1 MLKRQ
6 LLRNFVLGI
15 FVLLLMPFSGF
26 SQERTIT
33 GKVTDEQANPLPA
46 VSISVKGGAQ
56 QTLTDAGGN
65 YSIKISGNDAILTF
79 SQLGFATQ
87 EIVVSDRNSIHVTM
101 VESAQQLSEV
111 VVVGYGTQKRKD
123 LTGSVASVNG
133 GAFKNQPIT
142 NATEALQG
150 RIAGVNVVKSSGA
163 PDAQPSITIRGTS
176 SLNQPA
182 PLYII
187 DGVRVPGDGNI
198 NVQDIATID
207 VLKDASA
214 ASIYGSAAA
223 GGVILIT
230 TKRGTTSAPTV
241 NFSTRYGI
249 STPKTGELLNKDQY
263 IRFQNIVNPQYFTGA
278 AQLDTLSNTNWVDA
292 LYRKA
297 SEQNYNLSISGAGN
311 KVDYLVSGFYNKQEG
326 VYSRNYSNIG
336 GARVNSNINLGKYL
350 KIGEQVAVSQRKTA
364 PPIGVEAQLH
374 NSPFRTIPILP
385 LYNKDGSYGTAP
397 QGYNGFVFNGINPL
411 ASLNA
416 ANVENFKNNL
426 QSNVYAQILLP
437 FGLSFKSTFGYSY
450 YNESQNYFQDAFSSG
465 SVSNQNNS
473 LNKLNVE
480 STQLLSNY
488 VLSYDKTIDKHN
500 INAVAGYEQISNKFS
515 NSNVTASN
523 IGLPGYSYIPTSAT
537 NYVVS
542 GKTDNNGL
550 IKSFFGRVNYNYAG
564 RYYISGSIRQD
575 ANYTVFG
582 PNKQKGVFPSV
593 SAGWNISEE
602 SFFKKAVPTVN
613 LLKLRGSYGELG
625 NSNIAPYSYVS
636 VYKQFAANYNGS
648 AGGQNFAPGANLVLA
663 NTFSSI
669 PNPNLHWETVKE
681 TNIGLDAELLN
692 NSIYFTAEWYNK
704 KTVDLLYP
712 LPVSLSSGI
721 TEPYLAN
728 VGSVNNKGFDFL
740 AGYRNKVGK
749 LNFDVSVTA
758 GFNKNKVLS
767 LSGVTTDA
775 LYDGYNFYSNGDVGF
790 NAMPNQQI
798 TISKAGDPFGS
809 FYGYKVLGIFKTDAE
824 AAQQLVNGK
833 PAKAGDLI
841 YENLDDNP
849 EINAADKQII
859 GNPNPKMVYGLT
871 INLNYKS
878 FDLGLLF
885 NGVAGVD
892 LFNGV
897 KSYEMFP
904 FSGDAN
910 TSPKVFNA
918 SYFGDNQL
926 TGQPRIGIKNPDGS
940 FTLDQNR
947 NYSSV
952 NSYFVEKGDYF
963 KLKNLQLGYTFS
975 GVGLE
980 KLKVKSARLFVMGNN
995 LLTFTNYS
1003 GFDPELGSAFSVA
1016 GYNGVTTKG
1025 IDAVS
1030 QYPQTRIYSI
1040 GLDVNF

>member
-1 MLKRQ
+1 MLKQQ
-6 LLRNFVLGI
+6 LLKIFLLGT
-15 FVLLLMPFSGF
+15 FAFFWVSFAASA
-26 SQERTIT
+26 QERTII
-33 GKVTDEQANPLPA
+33 GKVTDDKANPIPGVTVL
-46 VSISVKGGAQ
+46 VRNS
-56 QTLTDAGGN
+56 TLGVATDADGR
-65 YSIKISGNDAILTF
+65 YSIKVSGNSTTLVF
-79 SQLGFATQ
+79 SLIGFSTR
-87 EIVVSDRNSIHVTM
+87 EIAVGSKNIVNVTLA
-101 VESAQQLSEV
+101 ESNQQLSDV
-111 VVVGYGTQKRKD
+111 VVVGYGTQRRKD

-133 GAFKNQPIT
+133 NEFKDQPIT

-163 PDAQPSITIRGTS
+163 PDAQPTITIRGTS

-187 DGVRVPGDGNI
+187 DGVRVPGDGNL

-230 TKRGTTSAPTV
+230 TKKGRTQAPSIT
-241 NFSTRYGI
+241 FSSRYGS
-249 STPKTGELLNKDQY
+249 STPKTGDLLNKEQY
-263 IRFQNIVNPQYFTGA
+263 LQYQNIVNPQYFSN
-278 AQLDTLSNTNWVDA
+278 AQGLDTLSNTNWVDA
-292 LYRKA
+292 LYKNA
-297 SEQNYNLSISGAGN
+297 TDQNYNLSVSGAGERM
-311 KVDYLVSGFYNKQEG
+311 DYLVSGFYNKQDG
-326 VYSRNYSNIG
+326 VYARNFSNIG
-336 GARVNSNINLGKYL
+336 GARVNSNINIGKYL
-350 KIGEQVAVSQRKTA
+350 RIGEQVAFSQRKTA
-364 PPIGVEAQLH
+364 PPIGIEAQLH
-374 NSPFRTIPILP
+374 NSPYRTIPILP
-385 LYNKDGSYGTAP
+385 FYNKNGTYGTAP

-411 ASLNA
+411 AALNA
-416 ANVENFKNNL
+416 ATVENFKNNL
-426 QSNVYAQILLP
+426 QANVYGQVALP
-437 FGLSFKSTFGYSY
+437 FGVTFKTTFGYSY
-450 YNESQNYFQDAFSSG
+450 YNEAQNYFQDIFSNG
-465 SVSNQNNS
+465 AVTNGNNS
-473 LNKLNVE
+473 LNKINVI

-488 VLSYDKTIDKHN
+488 VLTYDKNFDKHHVD
-500 INAVAGYEQISNKFS
+500 AVAGYEQITNKFS
-515 NSNVTASN
+515 NQNISASN
-523 IGLPGYSYIPTSAT
+523 MGLPGFSFVPTSAT
-537 NYVVS
+537 NYVIN

-550 IKSFFGRVNYNYAG
+550 IKSFFGRLNYNYAG
-564 RYYISGSIRQD
+564 RYYVSGSIRQD

-582 PNKQKGVFPSV
+582 PNKQKGVFPAV

-602 SFFKKAVPTVN
+602 PFFKSAVPAVN

-648 AGGQNFAPGANLVLA
+648 AGGQNFAPNANLILA
-663 NTFSSI
+663 NTFNSI
-669 PNPNLHWETVKE
+669 PNPSLHWETVKE

-692 NSIYFTAEWYNK
+692 SRVYLTAEYYDK

-728 VGSVNNKGFDFL
+728 VGSVSNKGFDFL
-740 AGYRNKVGK
+740 AGYRDKVGG
-749 LNFDVSVTA
+749 LGFDVSVNA
-758 GFNKNKVLS
+758 GFNRNKVLS

-798 TISKAGDPFGS
+798 TISRAGDPFGS
-809 FYGYKVLGIFKTDAE
+809 FYGYKVLGIFKTDEE
-824 AAQQLVNGK
+824 AAGQLVNGK
-833 PAKAGDLI
+833 PAKAGDLNF
-841 YENLDDNP
+841 EDLDGNK
-849 EINAADKQII
+849 EITAADRKII

-871 INLNYKS
+871 LNLNYKS

-897 KSYEMFP
+897 KSYQQFP
-904 FSGDAN
+904 FSGDAT
-910 TSPKVFNA
+910 TSPAVFKA
-918 SYFGDNQL
+918 SFFAGNGL
-926 TGQPRIGIKNPDGS
+926 TSQPRIGIKNTDGS

-963 KLKNLQLGYTFS
+963 KLKNLQLGYTIKGSF
-975 GVGLE
+975 LD
-980 KLKVKSARLFVMGNN
+980 KLNIKNARLFVMGNN
-995 LLTFTNYS
+995 LFTITKYS
-1003 GFDPELGSAFSVA
+1003 GFDPELASSFSVA

-1030 QYPQTRIYSI
+1030 QYPQTRIYSV

>member
-1 MLKRQ
+1 MFKGQ
-6 LLRNFVLGI
+6 LLKIFLLGTLS
-15 FVLLLMPFSGF
+15 LLSVPFLAL
-26 SQERTIT
+26 SQERTIS
-33 GKVTDEQANPLPA
+33 GKVTDVTSAPIPG
-46 VSISVKGGAQ
+46 VTVSVKNANRGVA
-56 QTLTDAGGN
+56 TDANGN
-65 YSIKISGNDAILTF
+65 YTIKISQPNATLIF
-79 SQLGFATQ
+79 SLVGFATS
-87 EIVVSDRNSIHVTM
+87 ELNVSSKKIINVTLTQ
-101 VESAQQLSEV
+101 SNQQLSDV

-123 LTGSVASVNG
+123 VTGSIASING
-133 GAFKNQPIT
+133 SEFKDQPIT

-163 PDAQPSITIRGTS
+163 PDAQPTITIRGTS

-187 DGVRVPGDGNI
+187 DGVRVPGDGNL

-230 TKRGTTSAPTV
+230 TKKGRTQTPNIT
-241 NFSTRYGI
+241 FSSRYGV
-249 STPKTGELLNKDQY
+249 STPKTGQLLDKDQY
-263 IRFQNIVNPQYFTGA
+263 LQYQDIVNPQFFSNAKG
-278 AQLDTLSNTNWVDA
+278 LDTLANTNWVNA
-292 LYRKA
+292 LYKNA
-297 SEQNYNLSISGAGN
+297 TDQNYNLSVSGAGE
-311 KVDYLVSGFYNKQEG
+311 KMDYLVSGFYNKQDG
-326 VYSRNYSNIG
+326 VYARNYSNIG
-336 GARVNSNINLGKYL
+336 GARVNSNINIGKYL
-350 KIGEQVAVSQRKTA
+350 KIGEQVAFSQRKTA

-374 NSPFRTIPILP
+374 NSPYRTIPILP
-385 LYNKDGSYGTAP
+385 LYNKNGSYGTAP

-416 ANVENFKNNL
+416 ARVENFKNNL
-426 QSNVYAQILLP
+426 QANVYGQIALP
-437 FGLSFKSTFGYSY
+437 FGLTFKTTFGYSY
-450 YNESQNYFQDAFSSG
+450 YNENQNYFQDVFSNG
-465 SVSNQNNS
+465 AVTNQSNS
-473 LNKLNVE
+473 LDKLNII
-480 STQLLSNY
+480 SSQLLSNY
-488 VLSYDKTIDKHN
+488 VLTYDKTFDKHHVD
-500 INAVAGYEQISNKFS
+500 AVAGYEQITNKF
-515 NSNVTASN
+515 NNVDVTASN
-523 IGLPGYSYIPTSAT
+523 MGLPGFSFVPTSAT
-537 NYVVS
+537 NYVVN

-550 IKSFFGRVNYNYAG
+550 IKSFFGRINYNYAG
-564 RYYISGSIRQD
+564 KYYVSGSIRQD

-582 PNKQKGVFPSV
+582 PNKQKGVFPAV

-602 SFFKKAVPTVN
+602 PFFKQAVPAIN

-636 VYKQFAANYNGS
+636 VYKPFAANYNGS

-692 NSIYFTAEWYNK
+692 SRVYLTAEYYNK

-728 VGSVNNKGFDFL
+728 VGSVSNKGFDFL
-740 AGYRNKVGK
+740 AGYRDKIGK
-749 LNFDVSVTA
+749 LSFDVSVNA

-790 NAMPNQQI
+790 NATPNQQI
-798 TISKAGDPFGS
+798 TISRAGDPFGS
-809 FYGYKVLGIFKTDAE
+809 FYGYKVLGIFKTDQE
-824 AAQQLVNGK
+824 AAGQMVNGK
-833 PAKAGDLI
+833 AAKAGDLI
-841 YENLDDNP
+841 FQDLDGNKQ
-849 EINAADKQII
+849 ITAADRQII
-859 GNPNPKMVYGLT
+859 GNPNPKMVYGVS

-892 LFNGV
+892 LYNGV
-897 KSYEMFP
+897 KSYQQFP

-910 TSPKVFNA
+910 TSPAVFNA
-918 SYFGDNQL
+918 SFFGNNDL
-926 TGQPRIGIKNPDGS
+926 TSQPRIGIKNADGS

-952 NSYFVEKGDYF
+952 NSYFVENGDYF

-975 GVGLE
+975 GLALE

-995 LLTFTNYS
+995 LFTITKYS

-1030 QYPQTRIYSI
+1030 QYPQTRIYSV